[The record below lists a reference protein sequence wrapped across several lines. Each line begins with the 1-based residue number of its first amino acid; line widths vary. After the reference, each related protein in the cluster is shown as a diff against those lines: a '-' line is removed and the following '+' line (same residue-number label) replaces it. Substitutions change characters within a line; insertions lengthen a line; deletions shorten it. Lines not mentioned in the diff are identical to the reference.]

1 MNKDQLIREYQNR
14 RGTLPALLG
23 VYGLIFGTMLATGY
37 AII

>member
-23 VYGLIFGTMLATGY
+23 VYGLILGTMLATGY